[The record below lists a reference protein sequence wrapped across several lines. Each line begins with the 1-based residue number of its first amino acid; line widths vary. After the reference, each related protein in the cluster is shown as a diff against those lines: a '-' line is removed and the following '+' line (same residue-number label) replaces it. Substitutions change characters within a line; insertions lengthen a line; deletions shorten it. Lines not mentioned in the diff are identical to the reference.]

1 MGPAGSLRVLGR
13 VPDASNGT
21 FFTLDEEGRAWVYK
35 PVAGERPL
43 WDFPPHTLS
52 RREVAAYA
60 ISEELGLGI
69 VPLTLWHDGPAG
81 EGAVQRWIDGPRSDL
96 VDLLR
101 PEDLTELWLP
111 IVAGVDQ
118 DERPVV
124 LCHRDDERLRTM
136 ALFDALLNNSDRKA
150 AHIIADG
157 DRIRGVDHGVSLHVD
172 PKLRTVL
179 WGYAGSPF
187 TVGEL
192 AVIDEV
198 VTWRRPL
205 TEGLADE
212 EWKALSERARGLRE
226 EGCFPGPSPEWPSI
240 PWPPI

>member
-1 MGPAGSLRVLGR
+1 M
-13 VPDASNGT
+13 
-21 FFTLDEEGRAWVYK
+21 
-35 PVAGERPL
+35 
-43 WDFPPHTLS
+43 
-52 RREVAAYA
+52 
-60 ISEELGLGI
+60 
-69 VPLTLWHDGPAG
+69 
-81 EGAVQRWIDGPRSDL
+81 QRWIDGPRSDL

-124 LCHRDDERLRTM
+124 LCHRDDKRLRTM